1 MKSETNI
8 IENSWSIIQQEKL
21 SKQNCQ
27 LPPKYTEGIRS
38 RSLADNISVLANAQK
53 KKDYEEGIQK
63 YMEGQMDCAEFL
75 QEAYKYLSKVHSTEE
90 SILSELRTIP
100 GSESFVG
107 MELSN

>member
-1 MKSETNI
+1 
-8 IENSWSIIQQEKL
+8 
-21 SKQNCQ
+21 
-27 LPPKYTEGIRS
+27 
-38 RSLADNISVLANAQK
+38 
-53 KKDYEEGIQK
+53 
-63 YMEGQMDCAEFL
+63 MDCAEFL